1 MRTTRIYDA
10 VSRSIY
16 KDKIFRYPNSRS
28 DALVIF
34 YKTLFN
40 TLVNPQK
47 SIDLKMYLKSW
58 LKPIKKHSKMS
69 AFFLI
74 PNFNPV
80 PFSICLSKFYE

>member
-47 SIDLKMYLKSW
+47 SIDLKMYLKS
-58 LKPIKKHSKMS
+58 
-69 AFFLI
+69 
-74 PNFNPV
+74 
-80 PFSICLSKFYE
+80 